1 MYKGEIIMANYIKWM
16 DSHSKVIKLV
26 LCIWIL
32 DITWAVYRIGRAA
45 SKQNWLHMVL
55 GILWVIAAGTVGWIL
70 DIIWIILND
79 RIFWF
84 AED

>member
-1 MYKGEIIMANYIKWM
+1 MQGYISWM
-16 DSHSKVIKLV
+16 DEQPRIIKII

-45 SKQNWLHMVL
+45 MKQNWLHFVL
-55 GILWVIAAGTVGWIL
+55 AIIWVVAAGTVGWIL
-70 DIIWIILND
+70 DLIWIILFN

-84 AED
+84 VED

>member
-1 MYKGEIIMANYIKWM
+1 MKAYCKWM
-16 DSHSKVIKLV
+16 ENNPKILKLI

-45 SKQNWLHMVL
+45 AHKNWFHMVL
-55 GILWVIAAGTVGWIL
+55 GIIWVIAAGTVGWIL
-70 DIIWIILND
+70 DLIWIILFN

-84 AED
+84 IKD

>member
-1 MYKGEIIMANYIKWM
+1 MTAYVKWM
-16 DSHSKVIKLV
+16 DENPRILKRI

-45 SKQNWLHMVL
+45 SKQNWFHMVL

-70 DIIWIILND
+70 DLIWIILFN

-84 AED
+84 EKD

>member
-1 MYKGEIIMANYIKWM
+1 MSGYVKWM
-16 DSHSKVIKLV
+16 DENPRILKLI

-45 SKQNWLHMVL
+45 SKQNWFHMVL
-55 GILWVIAAGTVGWIL
+55 GIIWVDAAGTVGWIL
-70 DIIWIILND
+70 DLIWIILFN

-84 AED
+84 EKD

>member
-1 MYKGEIIMANYIKWM
+1 MAGYIKWM
-16 DSHSKVIKLV
+16 DNNSKLLKII

-32 DITWAVYRIGRAA
+32 DITWAVYRIGGAI
-45 SKQNWLHMVL
+45 SKKNWLHLVL

-70 DIIWIILND
+70 DIIWIVLFD

-84 AED
+84 KED

>member
-1 MYKGEIIMANYIKWM
+1 MSGYGKWM
-16 DSHSKVIKLV
+16 DENPRILKLI

-70 DIIWIILND
+70 DIIWILLFN

-84 AED
+84 EKD

>member
-1 MYKGEIIMANYIKWM
+1 MANYIKWM
-16 DSHSKVIKLV
+16 DGHSRLV
-26 LCIWIL
+26 KIILCIWIL

-55 GILWVIAAGTVGWIL
+55 GIIWVIAAGTVGWVL
-70 DIIWIILND
+70 DLIWIFLYS

-84 AED
+84 KED

>member
-1 MYKGEIIMANYIKWM
+1 MTAYVKWM
-16 DSHSKVIKLV
+16 DENPRILKLI

-45 SKQNWLHMVL
+45 SKQNWFHMVL
-55 GILWVIAAGTVGWIL
+55 GIIWVIAAGTVGWIL
-70 DIIWIILND
+70 DIIWIILKG

-84 AED
+84 EED